1 MRREPDG
8 ATVVV
13 HDAVRKS
20 LEAELPAGSPI
31 AVALS
36 GGRDSVVLLDALA
49 TVAPT
54 RRHAVTAIHVHHGL
68 SANADRWAQDCVE
81 RCAAL
86 RVACVVRR
94 VDVVRRPRAS
104 LEALARKARYD
115 ALAGVA
121 RETGAAVVALAH
133 HRNDQAETLLLQLLR
148 GSGPHGLAA
157 MPALRKDADGPAW
170 WRPLL
175 DVPRARIDAYAIE
188 RNLRWCDDESN
199 ADHRHARNAVRHS
212 VLPALL
218 LIAPNA
224 DVTLARAAAHQAD
237 AARLLDELAQQDAL
251 GARAGDTLQR
261 AVFDTLSPHRARNL
275 LRWFLR
281 DQGLPAPSTA
291 RLAAMLDQLRSARGD
306 AVIRLA
312 HAGVEIGVHR
322 GRITLHSAPPTSFD
336 LRWRGEP
343 ELALPHGTLE
353 FGHAE
358 GAGIDLARF
367 DGEVRVRSRAG
378 GERFQV
384 ALDRPRRALKSVL
397 RDAGI
402 PPWERGGLPLVFCGD
417 ALAAVAG
424 LGIDAA
430 ACAAPGRTGLTVV
443 WRPKRV

>member
-148 GSGPHGLAA
+148 
-157 MPALRKDADGPAW
+157 RKP
-170 WRPLL
+170 
-175 DVPRARIDAYAIE
+175 
-188 RNLRWCDDESN
+188 
-199 ADHRHARNAVRHS
+199 
-212 VLPALL
+212 
-218 LIAPNA
+218 
-224 DVTLARAAAHQAD
+224 
-237 AARLLDELAQQDAL
+237 
-251 GARAGDTLQR
+251 
-261 AVFDTLSPHRARNL
+261 
-275 LRWFLR
+275 
-281 DQGLPAPSTA
+281 
-291 RLAAMLDQLRSARGD
+291 
-306 AVIRLA
+306 
-312 HAGVEIGVHR
+312 
-322 GRITLHSAPPTSFD
+322 
-336 LRWRGEP
+336 
-343 ELALPHGTLE
+343 
-353 FGHAE
+353 
-358 GAGIDLARF
+358 
-367 DGEVRVRSRAG
+367 
-378 GERFQV
+378 
-384 ALDRPRRALKSVL
+384 
-397 RDAGI
+397 
-402 PPWERGGLPLVFCGD
+402 
-417 ALAAVAG
+417 
-424 LGIDAA
+424 
-430 ACAAPGRTGLTVV
+430 
-443 WRPKRV
+443 